1 MTPLEE
7 RSPEYR
13 LIVHIMTSKINS
25 FQDGVKMIQEIRE
38 NARKAK
44 EELIQ
49 YRAAVRLAKDA
60 DPNWTDEEID
70 LMIIEQVN
78 SAHKKKGKLPI

>member
-1 MTPLEE
+1 MDTKKK
-7 RSPEYR
+7 SPEYR
-13 LIVHIMTSKINS
+13 LLVHIIVSKINS
-25 FQDGVKMIQEIRE
+25 FQDGINLIHEIRE
-38 NARKAK
+38 KSKEAK

-78 SAHKKKGKLPI
+78 SEHKKKGKLPI

>member
-1 MTPLEE
+1 MDTKKK
-7 RSPEYR
+7 SPEYR

-25 FQDGVKMIQEIRE
+25 FQDGINLIHEIRE
-38 NARKAK
+38 KSKEAK

-78 SAHKKKGKLPI
+78 SDREKEGKLPI